1 MNIQTYLQRLY
12 AHSDGT
18 APDLQ
23 TRPTP
28 SYALLAELQM
38 RHMLTIPFENLSVV
52 WQEPIVLDEVLL
64 YEKVIA
70 SQDLVGK
77 EVGKQ
82 RGGFCY
88 ELNGLFSWLLR
99 QFGFRVDRVAARVY
113 NAETKTYG
121 HPFDHLTLIVHLPTA
136 QPSEPASASDQPI
149 QQNEGYLYERYLV
162 DVGFGDSVRSPLKLP
177 ERTPEKTYT
186 SGPCGPKVQ
195 DVSGCYRL
203 RAENDG
209 QAVPETLIYERY
221 MPEKSLWQPQ
231 FLLTTEPRELSD
243 YEEGCYYHQT
253 SPDST
258 FTQRTVCTK
267 ATLDGRITL
276 SATHLTTT
284 HFTTTRGNEKKR
296 IEITSPDEFA
306 ELLKRHFDIEHCAI
320 NA

>member
-12 AHSDGT
+12 AHSGGT
-18 APDLQ
+18 APNLQ
-23 TRPTP
+23 TPPTP
-28 SYALLAELQM
+28 SYALLAELQA
-38 RHMLTIPFENLSVV
+38 RHMFTIPFENLSVV

-88 ELNGLFSWLLR
+88 ELNGLFSWILR
-99 QFGFRVDRVAARVY
+99 QLGFCVDRVAARVY

-121 HPFDHLTLIVHLPTA
+121 HPFDHMTLIVHLPTV
-136 QPSEPASASDQPI
+136 QPSEPASAPKQPI

-177 ERTPEKTYT
+177 ERASK
-186 SGPCGPKVQ
+186 SGACGPEVQ
-195 DVSGCYRL
+195 DVSGRYRL
-203 RAENDG
+203 RAENDA
-209 QAVPETLIYERY
+209 QADEQVAWETLIYERY
-221 MPEKSLWQPQ
+221 MPEKNLWQPQ
-231 FLLTTEPRELSD
+231 FILTTEPRELGD
-243 YEEGCYYHQT
+243 YEEGCHYHQT
-253 SPDST
+253 SPSST

-267 ATLDGRITL
+267 ATPDGRITL

-284 HFTTTRGNEKKR
+284 RGDEKER
-296 IEITSPDEFA
+296 VEINSPAEFA
-306 ELLKRHFDIEHCAI
+306 ELLKRHFEIERTSR
-320 NA
+320 